1 MKKTWSGLPLYN
13 FIGGKS
19 AAGKASEYYYNDRN
33 DDRVKSYPKGI
44 KNPNSFIEIARS
56 QIGVLESGEGEKDKS
71 GNWIPHSGNI
81 TDYGIFMDMDKQP
94 WCASF
99 LSWAMDKTFNGDAAA
114 RNKALRGKP
123 SAAVDGLWSNFRRNN
138 AMTMEPRPGDVV
150 IYKNGSSHTGLVE
163 TVNGRHVT
171 TIEGNTSADNSFE
184 RNGGIVFR
192 KEFTI
197 GDGSPIAC

>member
-1 MKKTWSGLPLYN
+1 MC
-13 FIGGKS
+13 FIL
-19 AAGKASEYYYNDRN
+19 
-33 DDRVKSYPKGI
+33 I
-44 KNPNSFIEIARS
+44 
-56 QIGVLESGEGEKDKS
+56 
-71 GNWIPHSGNI
+71 
-81 TDYGIFMDMDKQP
+81 M
-94 WCASF
+94 
-99 LSWAMDKTFNGDAAA
+99 AMDKTFNGDAAA

-123 SAAVDGLWSNFRRNN
+123 SAEVDGLWSNFRRNN

-150 IYKNGSSHTGLVE
+150 IYKNGSSLTGLVE

-197 GDGSPIAC
+197 GDGSPIANKLTGFGRPDWDSVMGRGSSLNTIWARYIVGKSAAGVSTYGKGYQKSWESEQKSITQTLKANKAAASWNADNEES

>member
-1 MKKTWSGLPLYN
+1 M
-13 FIGGKS
+13 
-19 AAGKASEYYYNDRN
+19 
-33 DDRVKSYPKGI
+33 
-44 KNPNSFIEIARS
+44 
-56 QIGVLESGEGEKDKS
+56 
-71 GNWIPHSGNI
+71 
-81 TDYGIFMDMDKQP
+81 
-94 WCASF
+94 
-99 LSWAMDKTFNGDAAA
+99 AMDKTFNGDAAA

-123 SAAVDGLWSNFRRNN
+123 SAALDELWSNFRRNN

-150 IYKNGSSHTGLVE
+150 IYKNGSSLTGLVE

-197 GDGSPIAC
+197 GDGSPIANKLTGFGRPDWDSVMGRGSSLNTIWARYIVGKSAAGATTYGKGYQKSWESEQKSITQTLKANKAAASWNADNEES